1 MNTKN
6 SFTFVFLAGLLAAS
20 IGFLPLMNSNN
31 AIAQTNSTAS
41 TGPTNMTGGDDMM
54 MKKDNYANPMM
65 MKEHKKYEK
74 INGTLNMMETMF
86 QAIGDKF
93 NVTLPQAIS
102 TAEQSV
108 GNGSFAMSANG
119 EEKDGFLVISVILGS
134 PDMKFTKVLIDPG
147 NGLVLQTKPLSMM
160 EWMKMMHSQGHE
172 DKRMKGMHG
181 EYGMG
186 MEGMSGEGYGEYGM
200 GMEGMSGEGY
210 GEYGMG
216 MEGMSGEGG
225 QGQGW

>member
-20 IGFLPLMNSNN
+20 IGFLPLMNSNH
-31 AIAQTNSTAS
+31 ALAQTNSTAS
-41 TGPTNMTGGDDMM
+41 TGSTNMTGGDDMI

-134 PDMKFTKVLIDPG
+134 PDMKFTKVLVDPG
-147 NGLVLQTKPLSMM
+147 TGLVLQTKPLSMM

-172 DKRMKGMHG
+172 DKKMKGMSG

-186 MEGMSGEGYGEYGM
+186 MKGMSGEGYGEYGM
-200 GMEGMSGEGY
+200 GMEGMQSG
-210 GEYGMG
+210 
-216 MEGMSGEGG
+216 GG
-225 QGQGW
+225 QGPGW

>member
-6 SFTFVFLAGLLAAS
+6 SLNFVFLAGLLAAT

-31 AIAQTNSTAS
+31 ALAQTNSTGS
-41 TGPTNMTGGDDMM
+41 TSSTNMTGGDDMM

-65 MKEHKKYEK
+65 MKENKKYEK
-74 INGTLNMMETMF
+74 INGTLNMMQTMF
-86 QAIGDKF
+86 RAIEDKF

-102 TAEQSV
+102 TAELSV

-119 EEKDGFLVISVILGS
+119 EEKDGFLVISVVLGS
-134 PDMKFTKVLIDPG
+134 PDMKFTKVLVDPG
-147 NGLVLQTKPLSMM
+147 TGLVLQTKPLSVM

-172 DKRMKGMHG
+172 DKKMKGMNG

-186 MEGMSGEGYGEYGM
+186 MDRMNGEGYGEYGM
-200 GMEGMSGEGY
+200 GMDRMHA
-210 GEYGMG
+210 
-216 MEGMSGEGG
+216 GEGG
-225 QGQGW
+225 QGSGW

>member
-6 SFTFVFLAGLLAAS
+6 SLKFVFLVGLLAAT
-20 IGFLPLMNSNN
+20 IGFLPSVNSNN
-31 AIAQTNSTAS
+31 VLAQTNSTGSAGS
-41 TGPTNMTGGDDMM
+41 INMTIGDDTM

-65 MKEHKKYEK
+65 MQEQKKYEK

-86 QAIGDKF
+86 KAIGDKF

-108 GNGSFAMSANG
+108 GNGSYAMSANG
-119 EEKDGFLVISVILGS
+119 EEKDGFLVISVVLGS
-134 PDMKFTKVLIDPG
+134 PDMKFTKVLVDPG
-147 NGLVLQTKPLSMM
+147 TGLVLQKKPLSMM

-172 DKRMKGMHG
+172 DKGMKGMKG

-186 MEGMSGEGYGEYGM
+186 MKGMHDEGYGEYGM
-200 GMEGMSGEGY
+200 GMKGMKGEWNQGSG
-210 GEYGMG
+210 
-216 MEGMSGEGG
+216 
-225 QGQGW
+225 W

>member
-6 SFTFVFLAGLLAAS
+6 SFKFVFLAGLLAAT
-20 IGFLPLMNSNN
+20 IGFLPFMNSNN
-31 AIAQTNSTAS
+31 ALAQTNSTDS
-41 TGPTNMTGGDDMM
+41 TSSTNMTGGDDMM
-54 MKKDNYANPMM
+54 MKEN
-65 MKEHKKYEK
+65 EKYEK

-93 NVTLPQAIS
+93 NVTLPDAIA

-119 EEKDGFLVISVILGS
+119 EEKDGFIVISIVLAS

-147 NGLVLQTKPLSMM
+147 TGLVLQTKPLSMM
-160 EWMKMMHSQGHE
+160 EWMSMMHSQGHE

-181 EYGMG
+181 
-186 MEGMSGEGYGEYGM
+186 SGGQGYGEYGM
-200 GMEGMSGEGY
+200 GMKGMHGS
-210 GEYGMG
+210 
-216 MEGMSGEGG
+216 GG
-225 QGQGW
+225 QGSGW